1 MPNYESTAVF
11 RADISSL
18 KKEMQAAARAAKLA
32 DAEFKAATAGMD
44 DWSST
49 SDGLT
54 AKLKQLDAVL
64 ASQKSKYEMQKR
76 VLQETEAAYGKN
88 SAAADRER
96 MALLNME
103 AAVKRTEA
111 DIQRY
116 QSTLQQVEQAET
128 EAAEGVKKY
137 ESATEEL
144 TDKIG
149 DQESQLEAL
158 KNAYKDA
165 LLDGNTESA
174 EEYGAEIESLSSEL
188 AENRRKMQQ
197 AEKAADALD
206 HSMDDLDDS
215 TSEATDGFTTLK
227 GAVASFIGN
236 MAAKG
241 AQMALEG
248 LKKAFTETVR
258 VGSDFEAAMSKVS
271 ALSGATGSDLD
282 KMAAKA
288 KELGATTQFSATQVA
303 EGFQYMSLAGWDAN
317 TSLEAIDGVLK
328 LAASAEMDLASA
340 SDMVTD
346 YLSAFGMEAS
356 RAGEMADM
364 LAYAQANSNTTATQL
379 GEAYGNSAAGL
390 HAAGQEI
397 ETVTAI
403 LEGLANQG
411 LKGSEAGTAL
421 NGVMS
426 QITQKMADGAIQ
438 IGDTSIAVQDQ
449 EGNFRDLLDILADV
463 ETATDGMGTAEK
475 SAALAAVFNRTSLSG
490 LNLILNEG
498 VDNIKDY
505 RDALEDSTG
514 AASDMS
520 DTMNDNLKGDLKAFG
535 SALEGIGITAYDAI
549 DGPIRGAVQLATDA
563 ISKLNDAIKP
573 TESSLKSFASEVR
586 ESVSATEKTLEAARQ
601 TVSDAE
607 VSAGKLDMYKQILI
621 ESNGAADEFAKFQ
634 MKQIVD
640 ELADT
645 VPELAAAWDEES
657 GSLKLTNEEIARFI
671 DNSAEM
677 MKAQAY
683 QKAAQQATDALV
695 QAQIDQVKA
704 QSAVNKAEK
713 EYIDSSGE
721 WEGANNMHRTE
732 SREAAEALREATKA
746 QEEADQALSDAQTE
760 YDLTT
765 EALKGYQGTLDD
777 ITEAEARTEEQTRET
792 GDAMEESLD
801 PEVFEELQKAADQMY
816 DSVRQAMKGSISAF
830 EEFNGGTEVTADE
843 IIKNLDSQIAGVRNW
858 ADNMK
863 KLGALAGSGMSQ
875 ELYDYLVEMGPQ
887 SANLVQEL
895 VDTLENDEPKFREIS
910 DKWGEAVKLSNQ
922 ESVLIGDATS
932 TGKAAAEA
940 AGEGIEDGKKEP
952 IKQAGELS
960 AGVKKKLDEL
970 SPAARTAGVK
980 AGESN
985 AAGISSTSGKAKSA
999 GTTVA
1004 TSGVSG
1010 MGSQTGAAKSK
1021 GSSTGSSFVSGVS
1034 AHSSSS
1040 RSAGTN
1046 LATSA
1051 TSGMNSSSA
1060 QSSATSAGNTL
1071 GQRFYNAIKSWASK
1085 AKNLLKDDGGGGSRT
1100 NPSGNTSGT
1109 GASGAARTMPMNP
1122 TVYFP
1127 GYHGPSGGNTAQA
1140 QAQQQSNKYAYEY
1153 GVNFSASWVKG
1164 MASQENQLKK
1174 TVSGMVVNVVD
1185 IMRKSSIPM
1194 LEEAGDKAATVFSD
1208 AMEKR
1213 IDYMQKRMSY
1223 ESDQQ
1228 IESIEKE
1235 IAKLQDELDK
1245 AQDNVSGTEST
1256 IKTLESSLKT
1266 AKSNSKKYNKIQK
1279 SINKLLKGTSKKKL
1293 NAEIKKLESDKK
1305 LTDKE
1310 KARLKSLK
1318 NTARELTSLQKQAK
1332 KYADA
1337 GSDVIKITSKLSKQN
1352 SILKTQQST
1361 VAQWEDLIEKQ
1372 EDFKAKYEKSSAETM
1387 DAFQNALSNY
1397 EESANNLIES
1407 TIDGISDKYTARY
1420 DDLIEKQQDLINK
1433 LKASG
1438 DLFSISGAG
1447 VMTVNDIKAQTK
1459 AITDYTSKLQKIK
1472 AKVSAELFDEISAF
1486 DVKEGS
1492 AYLDRL
1498 LAMSAKDLSA
1508 YNKAYT
1514 EKMAAAEKAGDLI
1527 YKRDIE
1533 KVSKDY
1539 ESEINKA
1546 FKNLPARLKNLGNEA
1561 MKSFVDGIGAD
1572 TDYLNNGIKTLINGM
1587 IDQFRKDLDMHSP
1600 SRVMAGLA
1608 DNTMEGYADQMKE
1621 WLSKIRSTASEMANT
1636 ISAPFA
1642 PDLSGYGSLANQI
1655 GGAGSR
1661 TSIVNNY
1668 NLTQNNTSPR
1678 PLTAL
1683 QTYQAR
1689 RQQIDMIKAVT
1700 GA

>member
-128 EAAEGVKKY
+128 DAAEGAKKY

-144 TDKIG
+144 TDKIS
-149 DQESQLEAL
+149 DQENQLEDL
-158 KNAYKDA
+158 KKAYKDA
-165 LLDGNTESA
+165 MLDGNTESA
-174 EEYGAEIESLSSEL
+174 EQYGAEIESLSNEI

-206 HSMDDLDDS
+206 HSMDGLDDS

-227 GAVASFIGN
+227 GAVASFVGN

-248 LKKAFTETVR
+248 LKKAFTETIR

-317 TSLEAIDGVLK
+317 TSLSAIDGVLK
-328 LAASAEMDLASA
+328 LAASAEMDLADA

-364 LAYAQANSNTTATQL
+364 LAYAQANSNTTAQQL

-426 QITQKMADGAIQ
+426 QITQKMSDGAIQ
-438 IGDTSIAVQDQ
+438 IGETTVAVQDQ

-520 DTMNDNLKGDLKAFG
+520 NTMNDNLKGDLKAFG
-535 SALEGIGITAYDAI
+535 SALEGLGITTYEAI
-549 DGPIRGAVQLATDA
+549 DGPVRGVVQLATSA
-563 ISKLNDAIKP
+563 IQDLNNEIKP
-573 TESSLKSFASEVR
+573 TESTLKSFASEVR
-586 ESVSATEKTLEAARQ
+586 ESAAATQQTLANARQ
-601 TVSDAE
+601 TVDDAE
-607 VSAGKLDMYKQILI
+607 MSAGTLETYKQILM
-621 ESNGAADEFAKFQ
+621 ESNGAADEFSKYQ
-634 MKQIVD
+634 VKQIVD

-657 GSLKLTNEEIARFI
+657 GSLKLTNEEITRFI
-671 DNSAEM
+671 DNSVEM

-713 EYIDSSGE
+713 EYADAADEWSGV
-721 WEGANNMHRTE
+721 NDMHKGKSKEVT
-732 SREAAEALREATKA
+732 EALHEATRA
-746 QEEADQALSDAQTE
+746 QEEADQALADAQAE

-765 EALKGYQGTLDD
+765 EALKGYQGTLENV
-777 ITEAEARTEEQTRET
+777 TEAEARTEEQTKET
-792 GDAMEESLD
+792 GDAMETSLD
-801 PEVFEELQKAADQMY
+801 PEVFEELQKAAEQME

-830 EEFNGGTEVTADE
+830 EKFNGGTEVTADE

-895 VDTLENDEPKFREIS
+895 VDTLEEDEPKFRKIS
-910 DKWGEAVKLSNQ
+910 NKWGEAVKLSNQ
-922 ESVLIGDATS
+922 EAELIADAHS

-940 AGEGIEDGKKEP
+940 DAEGLDDGSKAP
-952 IKQAGELS
+952 IKKAQELS
-960 AGVKKKLDEL
+960 AHMKKKLDEL
-970 SPAARTAGVK
+970 APDARVAGANAGNANASGIESTKNKNKTAGGAV
-980 AGESN
+980 A
-985 AAGISSTSGKAKSA
+985 SA
-999 GTTVA
+999 GVA
-1004 TSGVSG
+1004 G
-1010 MGSQTGAAKSK
+1010 MGSQTGAAKAK
-1021 GSSTGSSFVSGVS
+1021 GSSTGSNFVSGVS

-1040 RSAGTN
+1040 RTAGAN

-1051 TSGMNSSSA
+1051 SSGMNSSSA
-1060 QSSATSAGNTL
+1060 QSSATSAGNSL
-1071 GQRFYNAIKSWASK
+1071 GQRFYNAVKSWASK
-1085 AKNLLKDDGGGGSRT
+1085 AKKLLSDSGSGGSRT
-1100 NPSGNTSGT
+1100 NPSGNSSGGST
-1109 GASGAARTMPMNP
+1109 GAGSGAGGSSMPVNP
-1122 TVYFP
+1122 LILN
-1127 GYHGPSGGNTAQA
+1127 SGKTKQTK
-1140 QAQQQSNKYAYEY
+1140 QQNAKYAYEY
-1153 GVNFSASWVKG
+1153 GADFSAAWVKG
-1164 MASQENQLKK
+1164 MASQEGALQKS
-1174 TVSGMVVNVVD
+1174 VSGMVVNIVD
-1185 IMRKSSIPM
+1185 IMRKSSVPM
-1194 LEEAGDKAATVFSD
+1194 LESAGEQAASVFSD
-1208 AMEKR
+1208 AMETR
-1213 IDYMQKRMSY
+1213 IEYMQKRMNY

-1228 IESIEKE
+1228 IDSIEKE
-1235 IAKLQDELDK
+1235 ITKLQSKLDK
-1245 AQDNVSGTEST
+1245 AQDNASNTKST
-1256 IKTLESSLKT
+1256 IKSLESSLKT
-1266 AKSNSKKYNKIQK
+1266 AKSNSKKYNSIQK
-1279 SINKLLKGTSKKKL
+1279 DINKLLKGTSEKSIK
-1293 NAEIKKLESDKK
+1293 AEIKKLESDKK

-1318 NTARELTSLQKQAK
+1318 KTASELSSLQKQAK
-1332 KYADA
+1332 KYASA
-1337 GSDVIKITSKLSKQN
+1337 GSDVIKIGKQIDAAK
-1352 SILKTQQST
+1352 STLKTQN
-1361 VAQWEDLIEKQ
+1361 AEIGRWEDLINKQ
-1372 EDFKAKYEKSSAETM
+1372 EDFKAKYEKASAETM
-1387 DAFQNALSNY
+1387 DSFQNALSAY
-1397 EESANNLIES
+1397 EQSANDLIES
-1407 TIDGISDKYTARY
+1407 TIEGISDKYTARY
-1420 DDLIEKQQDLINK
+1420 DALIEKQDDLINK
-1433 LKASG
+1433 LKSAG

-1447 VMTVNDIKAQTK
+1447 VMTVNDIQAQTK
-1459 AITDYTSKLQKIK
+1459 EITDYTAKLQKIK
-1472 AKVSAELFDEISAF
+1472 AKVSAELFDEIAQF
-1486 DVKEGS
+1486 DMKEGS
-1492 AYLDRL
+1492 AYVDRL
-1498 LAMSAKDLSA
+1498 LAMSAKDLDA
-1508 YNKAYT
+1508 YNKAYA

-1527 YKRDIE
+1527 YKSDIE
-1533 KVSKDY
+1533 KVGKDY
-1539 ESEINKA
+1539 QTEIDKA
-1546 FKNLPARLKNLGNEA
+1546 FKDLPSQLNALGNEA
-1561 MKSFVDGIGAD
+1561 MKSFVDGMSAD
-1572 TDYLNNGIKTLINGM
+1572 TDYLSKGIRTLIDGM
-1587 IDQFRKDLDMHSP
+1587 ISQFRKDLDMHSP

-1608 DNTMEGYADQMKE
+1608 DNTMEGYADQMRA
-1621 WLSKIRSTASEMANT
+1621 WLKDIRSTASEMANSV
-1636 ISAPFA
+1636 SAPFA
-1642 PDLSGYGSLANQI
+1642 PDLSGYGAIANQI
-1655 GGAGSR
+1655 GSAGSR
-1661 TSIVNNY
+1661 TSIINNY
-1668 NLTQNNTSPR
+1668 NLTQNNTSPK

-1689 RQQIDMIKAVT
+1689 RQQIDMIKAFT

>member
-128 EAAEGVKKY
+128 DAAEGAKKY

-144 TDKIG
+144 TDKIS
-149 DQESQLEAL
+149 DQENQLEDL
-158 KNAYKDA
+158 KKAYKDA
-165 LLDGNTESA
+165 MLDGNTESA
-174 EEYGAEIESLSSEL
+174 EQYGAEIESLSSEL
-188 AENRRKMQQ
+188 ADNRRKMQQ

-206 HSMDDLDDS
+206 HSMDGLDDS

-227 GAVASFIGN
+227 GAVASFVGN

-248 LKKAFTETVR
+248 LKKAFTETIR

-317 TSLEAIDGVLK
+317 TSLSAIDGVLK

-426 QITQKMADGAIQ
+426 QITQKMSDGAIQ
-438 IGDTSIAVQDQ
+438 IGETTVAVQDQ

-520 DTMNDNLKGDLKAFG
+520 NTMNDNLKGDLKAFG

-549 DGPIRGAVQLATDA
+549 DGPIRGTVQLATDA

-586 ESVSATEKTLEAARQ
+586 ESVSATEKTLEAARK

-640 ELADT
+640 ELANT

-713 EYIDSSGE
+713 EYVDSSGE

-746 QEEADQALSDAQTE
+746 QEEADQALADAQTE

-765 EALKGYQGTLDD
+765 EALKGYQGTLDSV
-777 ITEAEARTEEQTRET
+777 TEAEERTEEQTKET
-792 GDAMEESLD
+792 GDAMETSLD
-801 PEVFEELQKAADQMY
+801 PEVFEELQQAAEQMK

-830 EEFNGGTEVTADE
+830 EEFNGGAEVTADE
-843 IIKNLDSQIAGVRNW
+843 IIKNLDLQIAGVRNW

-895 VDTLENDEPKFREIS
+895 VDTLESDESKFRAIS
-910 DKWGEAVKLSNQ
+910 DKWSEAVKLSNQ
-922 ESVLIGDATS
+922 ESTLIADATS

-940 AGEGIEDGKKEP
+940 EGDGIADGTKEP
-952 IKQAGELS
+952 VKKAGELS
-960 AGVKKKLDEL
+960 AGVQKKLDEL
-970 SPAARTAGVK
+970 SPAARSAGVK

-985 AAGISSTSGKAKSA
+985 AAGISSTSGKAKTA

-1040 RSAGTN
+1040 RTAGTN

-1100 NPSGNTSGT
+1100 NPGNTSGT
-1109 GASGAARTMPMNP
+1109 GAGGAARTMPMNP
-1122 TVYFP
+1122 TVFFP
-1127 GYHGPSGGNTAQA
+1127 GYHGPSGGNTQS
-1140 QAQQQSNKYAYEY
+1140 QSQQQNNKYAYEY
-1153 GVNFSASWVKG
+1153 GVDFSASWVKG

-1256 IKTLESSLKT
+1256 IKTLESNLKT
-1266 AKSNSKKYNKIQK
+1266 AKSNSKKYNKLQK
-1279 SINKLLKGTSKKKL
+1279 SISKLLKGTSKKKL
-1293 NAEIKKLESDKK
+1293 NSEIKKLESDKK

-1310 KARLKSLK
+1310 KARLKSLR

-1407 TIDGISDKYTARY
+1407 TIEGISDKYTARY

-1447 VMTVNDIKAQTK
+1447 VMTVNDIREQTK

-1472 AKVSAELFDEISAF
+1472 AKVSAELFDEISQF
-1486 DVKEGS
+1486 DMKEGG

-1498 LAMSAKDLSA
+1498 LAMSAKDLSV

-1546 FKNLPARLKNLGNEA
+1546 FKNLPARLNKLGNEA
-1561 MKSFVDGIGAD
+1561 MKSFVDGMGAD
-1572 TDYLNNGIKTLINGM
+1572 TDYLSEGIKTLINGM
-1587 IDQFRKDLDMHSP
+1587 IEQFRKDLDMHSP

-1689 RQQIDMIKAVT
+1689 RQQIDMIKAFT

>member
-32 DAEFKAATAGMD
+32 DAEFKAATAGME

-128 EAAEGVKKY
+128 DAAEGAKKY

-144 TDKIG
+144 TDKIS
-149 DQESQLEAL
+149 DQENQLEDL
-158 KNAYKDA
+158 KKAYKDA
-165 LLDGNTESA
+165 MLDGNTESA
-174 EEYGAEIESLSSEL
+174 EQYGAEIESLSSEL

-206 HSMDDLDDS
+206 HSMDGLDDS

-227 GAVASFIGN
+227 GAVASFVGN

-248 LKKAFTETVR
+248 LKKAFTETIR

-317 TSLEAIDGVLK
+317 TSLSAIDGVLK
-328 LAASAEMDLASA
+328 LAASAEMDLADA

-364 LAYAQANSNTTATQL
+364 LAYAQANSNTTAQQL

-426 QITQKMADGAIQ
+426 QITQKMSDGAIQ
-438 IGDTSIAVQDQ
+438 IGETTVAVQDQ

-520 DTMNDNLKGDLKAFG
+520 NTMNDNLKGDLKAFG
-535 SALEGIGITAYDAI
+535 SALEGLGITTYEAL
-549 DGPIRGAVQLATDA
+549 DGPVRGVVQLATSA
-563 ISKLNDAIKP
+563 IQDLNNEIKP
-573 TESSLKSFASEVR
+573 TESTLKSFASEVR
-586 ESVSATEKTLEAARQ
+586 ESAAATQQTLANARQ
-601 TVSDAE
+601 TVDDAE
-607 VSAGKLDMYKQILI
+607 MSAGTLETYKQILM
-621 ESNGAADEFAKFQ
+621 ESNGAADEFSKYQ
-634 MKQIVD
+634 VKQIVD

-713 EYIDSSGE
+713 EYADAADEWSGV
-721 WEGANNMHRTE
+721 NDMHKGKSKEVT
-732 SREAAEALREATKA
+732 EALHEATRA
-746 QEEADQALSDAQTE
+746 QEEADQALADAQAE

-765 EALKGYQGTLDD
+765 EALKGYQGTLENV
-777 ITEAEARTEEQTRET
+777 TEAEARTEEQTKET
-792 GDAMEESLD
+792 GDAMETSLD
-801 PEVFEELQKAADQMY
+801 PEVFEELQKAAEQME

-830 EEFNGGTEVTADE
+830 EEFNGGAEVTADE

-895 VDTLENDEPKFREIS
+895 VDTLESDESKFREIS
-910 DKWGEAVKLSNQ
+910 DKWGEAVSLSNQ
-922 ESVLIGDATS
+922 ESTLIADATS

-940 AGEGIEDGKKEP
+940 AGDGIDDGTKEP
-952 IKQAGELS
+952 VKKAGELS

-970 SPAARTAGVK
+970 SPAARSAGVK
-980 AGESN
+980 AGEAN
-985 AAGISSTSGKAKSA
+985 AAGISSTSGKAKAA

-1004 TSGVSG
+1004 TSATTG
-1010 MGSQTGAAKSK
+1010 MGSQTGTAKAK
-1021 GSSTGSSFVSGVS
+1021 GSSTGSNFVSGVS

-1040 RSAGTN
+1040 RTAGAN

-1051 TSGMNSSSA
+1051 SSGMNSSSA
-1060 QSSATSAGNTL
+1060 QSSATSAGNSL
-1071 GQRFYNAIKSWASK
+1071 GQRFYNAVKSWASR
-1085 AKNLLKDDGGGGSRT
+1085 AKKLLSDSGSGGSRT
-1100 NPSGNTSGT
+1100 NPSGNTSDT
-1109 GASGAARTMPMNP
+1109 GAGSGAGGSSMPVNP
-1122 TVYFP
+1122 LILN
-1127 GYHGPSGGNTAQA
+1127 SGKTKQTK
-1140 QAQQQSNKYAYEY
+1140 QQNAKYAYEY
-1153 GVNFSASWVKG
+1153 GADFSAAWVKG
-1164 MASQENQLKK
+1164 MASQEGALQKS
-1174 TVSGMVVNVVD
+1174 VSGMVVNIVD
-1185 IMRKSSIPM
+1185 IMRKSSVPM
-1194 LEEAGDKAATVFSD
+1194 LEAAGENAASVFSD
-1208 AMEKR
+1208 AMETR
-1213 IDYMQKRMSY
+1213 IEYMQKRMNY

-1235 IAKLQDELDK
+1235 ITKLQGKLDK
-1245 AQDNVSGTEST
+1245 AQDNASNTKST
-1256 IKTLESSLKT
+1256 IKSLESSLKT
-1266 AKSNSKKYNKIQK
+1266 AKSNSKKYNSIHKD
-1279 SINKLLKGTSKKKL
+1279 INKLLKGTSEKSI
-1293 NAEIKKLESDKK
+1293 NAQIKKLESDKK

-1318 NTARELTSLQKQAK
+1318 KTASELTSLQKQAK
-1332 KYADA
+1332 KYASA
-1337 GSDVIKITSKLSKQN
+1337 GGDVIKIGKQIDAAKSN
-1352 SILKTQQST
+1352 LN
-1361 VAQWEDLIEKQ
+1361 AQNAEIGRWEDLINKQ
-1372 EDFKAKYEKSSAETM
+1372 EDFKAKYEKASAETM
-1387 DAFQNALSNY
+1387 DSFQNALSAY
-1397 EESANNLIES
+1397 EQSANNLIES
-1407 TIDGISDKYTARY
+1407 TIEGISDKYTARY
-1420 DDLIEKQQDLINK
+1420 EALIEKQDDLINK
-1433 LKASG
+1433 LKSAG

-1447 VMTVNDIKAQTK
+1447 VMTVNDIQAQTK
-1459 AITDYTSKLQKIK
+1459 EITDYTAKLQKIK
-1472 AKVSAELFDEISAF
+1472 AKVSAELFDEIAQF
-1486 DVKEGS
+1486 DMKEGS
-1492 AYLDRL
+1492 AYVDRL
-1498 LAMSAKDLSA
+1498 LAMSAKDLDA
-1508 YNKAYT
+1508 YNKAYA

-1527 YKRDIE
+1527 YKSDIE
-1533 KVSKDY
+1533 KVGKDY
-1539 ESEINKA
+1539 QTEIDKA
-1546 FKNLPARLKNLGNEA
+1546 FKDLPSQLNALGNEA
-1561 MKSFVDGIGAD
+1561 MKSFVDGMSAD
-1572 TDYLNNGIKTLINGM
+1572 TDYLSKGIRTLIDGM
-1587 IDQFRKDLDMHSP
+1587 ISQFRKDLDMHSP

-1608 DNTMEGYADQMKE
+1608 DNTMEGYADQMRA
-1621 WLSKIRSTASEMANT
+1621 WLKDIRSTAAEMANSV
-1636 ISAPFA
+1636 SAPFA
-1642 PDLSGYGSLANQI
+1642 PDLSGYGVIASQI

-1661 TSIVNNY
+1661 TSIINNY

-1689 RQQIDMIKAVT
+1689 RQQIDMIKAFT